1 MSAKL
6 ESLLMQL
13 GSPGRYSILVVL
25 LLQLNVFWYL
35 VTIFTLSLW
44 NYSPRHHCLLPGNYS
59 SLPMN
64 ETIPGSPSYDQCHMY
79 VDPSNHSLGVTTC
92 HDGYEYDSSQ
102 QLVSIS
108 MEWNFLCDEKYM
120 FRMLQMLFLVGA
132 VVGGV
137 FGGAL
142 ADKYGRKP
150 MTLITLY
157 TSMVLSIAAA
167 LAPHPYAFAVAKFL
181 QAAMVQ
187 ACMACSTSLKIEM
200 LPTRY
205 RTKAHAIGE
214 VIAATLC
221 VLHIVLAI
229 YLTRHW
235 RYVEYIN
242 VLPMV
247 VTLGNIWIVP
257 ESIRWLL
264 KNKQED
270 KAMATIQR
278 IARFNGVQ
286 LPSTFKSELQ
296 SVMHDIEN
304 ENLKTGNASL
314 KDLFR
319 KKTLAL
325 YTVIFMTNWI
335 SGTFL
340 GMGVVLSF
348 ASMSGSLL
356 VNYLIMAASVFVMK
370 TVFFLT
376 ALKFGRRITVTMAF
390 ITAGLCML
398 FAVLNNA
405 VLDWDPLI
413 SILSGTTA
421 RGCVSSLMSISFL
434 YVAEIFPTELRAFAQ
449 GCCSGAGRIGS
460 MLVPVA
466 LLVGDYSWDWLPF
479 IFFGVCGLFSGT
491 LTQLLPETRNRP
503 MPNNVQD
510 TLDMKRRKLKESK
523 EPKKP
528 LENNVPV

>member
-6 ESLLMQL
+6 ESLLLQL
-13 GSPGRYSILVVL
+13 GSPGRFSILVVV

-44 NYSPRHHCLLPGNYS
+44 NYSAPHHCLLPENYS
-59 SLPMN
+59 SLPLN
-64 ETIPGSPSYDQCHMY
+64 LTVPLADGEPFYDKCHMY
-79 VDPSNHSLGVTTC
+79 ADPGNHSLGVTAC
-92 HDGYEYDSSQ
+92 HSGYSFEGKTD
-102 QLVSIS
+102 LVSIA

-120 FRMLQMLFLVGA
+120 LRVLQTLFLVGA

-150 MTLITLY
+150 LALATLY
-157 TSMVLSIAAA
+157 TSMALNVASA
-167 LAPHPYAFAVAKFL
+167 LAPHPYAFATAKFL
-181 QAAMVQ
+181 QGAMVQ

-205 RTKAHAIGE
+205 RAKAHAVGE
-214 VIAATLC
+214 ICAATLC
-221 VLHIVLAI
+221 VLHIVLAV
-229 YLTRHW
+229 YLTEHW
-235 RYVEYIN
+235 RYVEYFN

-270 KAMATIQR
+270 KAVATIQR

-296 SVMHDIEN
+296 SVMSDIED
-304 ENLKTGNASL
+304 ENQKVGNASF
-314 KDLFR
+314 KELFR
-319 KKTLAL
+319 QKTLAL
-325 YTVIFMTNWI
+325 YTLVFMSNWI

-348 ASMSGSLL
+348 ASQSGSIL

-370 TVFFLT
+370 TMFFIT
-376 ALKFGRRITVTMAF
+376 AVRFGRRITITMAF
-390 ITAGLCML
+390 TTAGIAML
-398 FAVLNNA
+398 FSVLNVAVLE
-405 VLDWDPLI
+405 WDPLI
-413 SILSGTTA
+413 SIISGTTA

-434 YVAEIFPTELRAFAQ
+434 YVAEIFPTELRTFAQ

-460 MLVPVA
+460 MLVPLA
-466 LLVGDYSWDWLPF
+466 LLVGDYTWDWLPF
-479 IFFGVCGLFSGT
+479 VFFGVCGLASGT
-491 LTQLLPETRNRP
+491 ITQILPETRNLP

-510 TLDMKRRKLKESK
+510 TLDMKRHKK
-523 EPKKP
+523 KKP
-528 LENNVPV
+528 KVDNNVAV